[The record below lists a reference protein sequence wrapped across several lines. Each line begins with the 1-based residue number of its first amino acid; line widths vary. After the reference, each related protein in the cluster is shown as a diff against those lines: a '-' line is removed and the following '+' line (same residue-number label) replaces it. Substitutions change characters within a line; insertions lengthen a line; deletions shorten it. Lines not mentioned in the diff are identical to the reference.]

1 MEYQTIINL
10 LENAQNQ
17 PTKFR
22 TKKWVE
28 INGKSRVIYNTNR
41 QIKFKT
47 LMLRSRFCNYSDA
60 YVLVSGTI
68 TVAEVVP
75 DRRNNGIQVVFKNC
89 TPFTNC
95 ISEINNTHID
105 NAKDVDVAMPVQNS
119 IEYRD
124 DYSKALGSL
133 WQYYKDESALND
145 PGALAIFPGNST
157 LFKCQQKLTGSTG
170 NYVTENV
177 EIMVTLKY
185 LSNFWR
191 TLEITLINSE
201 INLILTW
208 SANCV
213 ISNATANKAT
223 KFEMTDTKLFVPVVT
238 LSVDD
243 NANYSNN

>member
-22 TKKWVE
+22 RKKWVE

-105 NAKDVDVAMPVQNS
+105 NAKDVDVAMPV
-119 IEYRD
+119 
-124 DYSKALGSL
+124 
-133 WQYYKDESALND
+133 
-145 PGALAIFPGNST
+145 
-157 LFKCQQKLTGSTG
+157 
-170 NYVTENV
+170 
-177 EIMVTLKY
+177 
-185 LSNFWR
+185 
-191 TLEITLINSE
+191 
-201 INLILTW
+201 
-208 SANCV
+208 
-213 ISNATANKAT
+213 
-223 KFEMTDTKLFVPVVT
+223 
-238 LSVDD
+238 
-243 NANYSNN
+243 

>member
-1 MEYQTIINL
+1 M
-10 LENAQNQ
+10 
-17 PTKFR
+17 
-22 TKKWVE
+22 
-28 INGKSRVIYNTNR
+28 
-41 QIKFKT
+41 
-47 LMLRSRFCNYSDA
+47 
-60 YVLVSGTI
+60 
-68 TVAEVVP
+68 
-75 DRRNNGIQVVFKNC
+75 
-89 TPFTNC
+89 
-95 ISEINNTHID
+95 
-105 NAKDVDVAMPVQNS
+105 
-119 IEYRD
+119 
-124 DYSKALGSL
+124 
-133 WQYYKDESALND
+133 ND
-145 PGALAIFPGNST
+145 PGALAIFPGNSA
-157 LFKCQQKLTGSTG
+157 LFKFQQKLTGSTG

-185 LSNFWR
+185 LSNFRR